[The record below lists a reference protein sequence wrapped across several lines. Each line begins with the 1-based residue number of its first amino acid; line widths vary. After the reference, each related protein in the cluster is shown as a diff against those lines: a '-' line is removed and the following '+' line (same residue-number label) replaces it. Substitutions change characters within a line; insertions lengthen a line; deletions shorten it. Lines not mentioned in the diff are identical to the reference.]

1 MAYQKLPGIYR
12 KESSPAKHQG
22 RIVYEGKATEA
33 KEQSKPERQTSK
45 IGTPTHGTPGSGRT
59 GKHPG
64 KVKTKGIINE

>member
-33 KEQSKPERQTSK
+33 KEQSKPERQTRK
-45 IGTPTHGTPGSGRT
+45 LKTHGKPAPSG
-59 GKHPG
+59 HPG